1 MAIVGRIEIVLAG
14 LILLFIVGMIVVQ
27 VILNAGLG
35 NPITWEQEGG
45 AYALVWLTFIGASI
59 GLKQLRHVKIVSFV
73 SSLSA
78 RWQSLVYAIGYGVI
92 IWVLIILLLELT
104 NIIPIEGRA
113 TTIALPI
120 DVPRSWFFSVPLF
133 ITSILMLW
141 TAGHYFLS
149 AFYRFFAPQQKP
161 ISAILSPRR
170 LAIRVKGG
178 KIYMIWV
185 LFLILAILVIIEV
198 PIAFALPAAA
208 LSYLLIIDTI
218 PLMLVVQRI
227 ASGLESYVSVSNSII
242 YICR

>member
-1 MAIVGRIEIVLAG
+1 MTRILDFSQKLLVIVGRIEIVLAG
-14 LILLFIVGMIVVQ
+14 FILLFIVGMIVVQ

-73 SSLSA
+73 SSLSI
-78 RWQSLVYAIGYGVI
+78 RWQSLFYAIGYAVI

-141 TAGHYFLS
+141 TVSHYFIS
-149 AFYRFFAPQQKP
+149 ACYRVCVPQQQP
-161 ISAILSPRR
+161 LSAILSS
-170 LAIRVKGG
+170 
-178 KIYMIWV
+178 
-185 LFLILAILVIIEV
+185 E
-198 PIAFALPAAA
+198 
-208 LSYLLIIDTI
+208 D
-218 PLMLVVQRI
+218 Q
-227 ASGLESYVSVSNSII
+227 
-242 YICR
+242 

>member
-1 MAIVGRIEIVLAG
+1 MKRTLDISQNLLAIVGRIEIVLAG

-141 TAGHYFLS
+141 TVGHYFLS
-149 AFYRFFAPQQKP
+149 ACYRFFAPQQKP
-161 ISAILSPRR
+161 LSAIL
-170 LAIRVKGG
+170 IH
-178 KIYMIWV
+178 
-185 LFLILAILVIIEV
+185 E
-198 PIAFALPAAA
+198 
-208 LSYLLIIDTI
+208 D
-218 PLMLVVQRI
+218 
-227 ASGLESYVSVSNSII
+227 
-242 YICR
+242 